1 MFYIRFFKQPRILP
15 KSQQEGTISALVTI
29 TSDLGESFLLQDSSI
44 VARAWSID
52 GTTIIARGKFLWTRG
67 SRSLKIDIDVDV
79 RTFGARPVVL
89 QVSGSDSMGP
99 DKLLEKHSDIIS
111 SVWSAPFYIANN
123 RTTLADCVERRLD
136 IGGESYVGIWEE
148 SRESIARHIWDGGYA
163 LTIYLASV
171 LSSRLYRSLPA
182 LDEHL
187 LSGKH
192 LSVIELGSGCGIVGI
207 ALAQLRRDCR
217 VMLTDLPVAEEI
229 IRKNLRGLE
238 KKQIGFRVLDWD
250 TKIPRDILLQHFD
263 IVVIADCM
271 YNVDAVP
278 ALVSV
283 IAELTRGSRDVILVL
298 AHKKRHESESQFFIA
313 LEDIGMTQT
322 GHTVMDLGQSDLGI
336 GEGVDLYT
344 MKSSATT
351 EQTS

>member
-1 MFYIRFFKQPRILP
+1 
-15 KSQQEGTISALVTI
+15 
-29 TSDLGESFLLQDSSI
+29 
-44 VARAWSID
+44 
-52 GTTIIARGKFLWTRG
+52 
-67 SRSLKIDIDVDV
+67 
-79 RTFGARPVVL
+79 
-89 QVSGSDSMGP
+89 
-99 DKLLEKHSDIIS
+99 
-111 SVWSAPFYIANN
+111 
-123 RTTLADCVERRLD
+123 
-136 IGGESYVGIWEE
+136 VGIWEE